1 MIRTSVQ
8 ILHDQVLPP
17 LPSGLPHILNTLGL
31 GTILFSYKFL
41 SIYVTIHP
49 KPQISAQ
56 GFPRRILDHLFHFF
70 KPRFVF
76 FPAIKLPYS
85 YKPVC
90 IYVTAYQISNFCSL
104 VRASTNASPF
114 LLGPRSRGL
123 YLRTKP
129 LKKSTRQNISLT
141 VPGHTFRNFVQPID
155 NRIMVDHVNGGGGDN
170 INPNKL
176 DLTLKLWKLWT
187 MLLYLILVLY
197 QVLVPRL
204 CLELHKNRI
213 FLCNALLFTYF
224 M

>member
-17 LPSGLPHILNTLGL
+17 TTFRTASHPQYCRAWYHSVLLQILAH
-31 GTILFSYKFL
+31 
-41 SIYVTIHP
+41 VTIHP
-49 KPQISAQ
+49 KPQISTQ
-56 GFPRRILDHLFHFF
+56 GFPCRILDHLFHFF

-90 IYVTAYQISNFCSL
+90 ICVTAYQISNFCSL

-176 DLTLKLWKLWT
+176 DLTLKL
-187 MLLYLILVLY
+187 
-197 QVLVPRL
+197 
-204 CLELHKNRI
+204 
-213 FLCNALLFTYF
+213 
-224 M
+224 